1 MRYFMS
7 LIGLLSL
14 VACNGGSNSN
24 LASSTPA
31 TQQSTP
37 NIEGT
42 YQLVRRELP
51 DGTIL
56 LPPTVKG
63 ILTYTK
69 EFRIF
74 SVLWQDD
81 TGKFYSESYVARYTL
96 TDEEYVE
103 TQEYLIVDDQIG
115 GKGISYDLSDTT
127 AKSKVAID
135 GERITF
141 ALPQAFE
148 QALSVTLEFEGAKIK
163 ATGKDLFIDYWEKV
177 S

>member
-14 VACNGGSNSN
+14 VACNGGSNDNS
-24 LASSTPA
+24 ASSTLA
-31 TQQSTP
+31 TAVP

-51 DGTIL
+51 DGTIQ
-56 LPPTVKG
+56 LPPAVKG
-63 ILTYTK
+63 MHTYTK
-69 EFRIF
+69 EFRSF
-74 SVLWQDD
+74 SIVWQDD

-127 AKSKVAID
+127 AKSPVAID

-148 QALSVTLEFEGAKIK
+148 QELSINLEFDGPKIK

>member
-1 MRYFMS
+1 MS

-14 VACNGGSNSN
+14 VACNGGSNDNS
-24 LASSTPA
+24 ASSTLA
-31 TQQSTP
+31 TAVP

-51 DGTIL
+51 DGTIQ
-56 LPPTVKG
+56 LPPAVKG

-74 SVLWQDD
+74 SVVWQDD

-127 AKSKVAID
+127 AKSPVAID

-148 QALSVTLEFEGAKIK
+148 QELSINLEFDGPKIK

>member
-14 VACNGGSNSN
+14 VACNGGSNDNS
-24 LASSTPA
+24 ASSTLA
-31 TQQSTP
+31 TAVP

-51 DGTIL
+51 DGTIQ
-56 LPPTVKG
+56 LPPAVKG
-63 ILTYTK
+63 MYTYTK

-74 SVLWQDD
+74 SVVWQDD

-96 TDEEYVE
+96 TNEEYVE

-115 GKGISYDLSDTT
+115 GKEISYDLSDTT
-127 AKSKVAID
+127 ATSKVAID

-148 QALSVTLEFEGAKIK
+148 QALSVTVEFEGEKIK
-163 ATGKDLFIDYWEKV
+163 ATGEDLFIDYWEKV

>member
-14 VACNGGSNSN
+14 VACNGGSNDNS
-24 LASSTPA
+24 ASSTLA
-31 TQQSTP
+31 TAVP

-51 DGTIL
+51 DGTIQ
-56 LPPTVKG
+56 LPPAVKG

-74 SVLWQDD
+74 SVVWQDD

-96 TDEEYVE
+96 TNEEYVE

-115 GKGISYDLSDTT
+115 GKEISYDLSDTT
-127 AKSKVAID
+127 ATSKVAID

-148 QALSVTLEFEGAKIK
+148 QALSVTVEFEGEKIK
-163 ATGKDLFIDYWEKV
+163 ATGEDLFIDYWEKV